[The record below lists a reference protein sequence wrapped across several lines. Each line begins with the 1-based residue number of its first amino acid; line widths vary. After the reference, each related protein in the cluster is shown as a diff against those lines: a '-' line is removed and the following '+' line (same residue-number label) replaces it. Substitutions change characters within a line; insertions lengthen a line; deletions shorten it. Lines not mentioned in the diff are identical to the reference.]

1 MKRER
6 MEEGEVKK
14 KGEKERDKTTD
25 SRCGSHRGFLSN
37 NIQKCVHACVY
48 GFPKLM
54 PATKASRV
62 PPINPVH
69 SRTKLHAP
77 PPIPINRKRKCMLF

>member
-62 PPINPVH
+62 PPINYTHVRSCTHLLPFPLIAKENACF
-69 SRTKLHAP
+69 S
-77 PPIPINRKRKCMLF
+77 N